1 MSEMLKTLE
10 EPSSPWSAFAGIVI
24 PGAGHWLAG
33 ERTKA
38 IALFAI
44 INLAVIGTLL
54 GGAAVAPP
62 VAPEPMF
69 IAGLSSADPIG
80 NAMRTMEQIAQKSNG
95 ILFWG
100 TEFFGYNTP
109 FDGTSENS
117 MVTNLLNLAGI
128 LNLLAVFYLFDEK
141 RAESKAFKQAL
152 AARAGRGKKG

>member
-1 MSEMLKTLE
+1 MSEMTKTLE
-10 EPSSPWSAFAGIVI
+10 EPVSAWGAFAGILI
-24 PGAGHWLAG
+24 PGAGHWLAN
-33 ERTKA
+33 ERKKA
-38 IALFAI
+38 VALFVI

-80 NAMRTMEQIAQKSNG
+80 NAMRTMERIAQKSNG
-95 ILFWG
+95 LLFWG
-100 TEFFGYNTP
+100 AEFFGYETP
-109 FDGTSENS
+109 FDGTSENA

-141 RAESKAFKQAL
+141 RAEARAFKQAL
-152 AARAGRGKKG
+152 IARAEKGKKR